1 MRDLLLLRT
10 ITVGVL
16 RGYAA
21 YRVVLVVGTT
31 LMALVEGARNDNAAQ
46 TGGRFGDL
54 LYMAPQIITTC
65 VICGLIWG
73 LSRKL
78 ANWLVVMPPGNACPN
93 CNHDLSG
100 VPAGA
105 ACPRCGVASGVA
117 HAGGSLREAPTRPRF
132 IARLCVLAVLRALAI
147 YFMLAYGMAVV
158 REIFNAAS
166 PSQFQAPASLAT
178 VGPVVVGVAMT
189 VALWFLAPLIAR
201 AACPMPGPDTLSP
214 PARPA

>member
-1 MRDLLLLRT
+1 MRDLALLRT

-21 YRVVLVVGTT
+21 YRVVLVVGTS
-31 LMALVEGARNDNAAQ
+31 LMALVEGARKDNAAQ

-65 VICGLIWG
+65 VVCGLIWG

-78 ANWLVVMPPGNACPN
+78 SNWLVVLPQGNACPN
-93 CNHDLSG
+93 CNQDLSG

-105 ACPRCGVASGVA
+105 ACPRCGLASGV
-117 HAGGSLREAPTRPRF
+117 GSPAAPSEAPTRSRF
-132 IARLCVLAVLRALAI
+132 IARLCVLAGLRILAI
-147 YFMLAYGMAVV
+147 YFMLAYGMALV
-158 REIFNAAS
+158 REIFNAVS
-166 PSQFQAPASLAT
+166 PSQFQAPTSLAT
-178 VGPVVVGVAMT
+178 VGPLVVGVAMT
-189 VALWFLAPLIAR
+189 VALWLLAPLIAR